1 MGPAKLGEFEMLVLL
16 AILRNGDAPYAN
28 RVREDLEANAD
39 RRVTRGALYHTVDR
53 LVEKGLVEWELTPSE
68 TPERGGHP
76 MRQLEVT
83 PSGMEA
89 VRRSRDVLLSFLEGL
104 GPELDP
110 R

>member
-1 MGPAKLGEFEMLVLL
+1 MAPAKLGEFEMLVVL

-28 RVREDLEANAD
+28 RIREELEANAE
-39 RRVTRGALYHTVDR
+39 RRVTRGALYHTIDR

-76 MRQLEVT
+76 MRRLDVT
-83 PSGMEA
+83 AAGVEA
-89 VRRSRDVLLSFLEGL
+89 VRRSRDVLLSFLDGL
-104 GPELDP
+104 DGVLDA

>member
-1 MGPAKLGEFEMLVLL
+1 MSPSKLGEFEMLVLL
-16 AILRNGDAPYAN
+16 AILRNEGAPYAN

-39 RRVTRGALYHTVDR
+39 RRVTRGALYHTIDR
-53 LVEKGLVEWELTPSE
+53 LVEKGFVEWEMTPSE

-83 PSGMEA
+83 PLGIEA
-89 VRRSRDVLLSFLEGL
+89 VRRSRDMLLSFLDGL
-104 GPELDP
+104 GPVLDA